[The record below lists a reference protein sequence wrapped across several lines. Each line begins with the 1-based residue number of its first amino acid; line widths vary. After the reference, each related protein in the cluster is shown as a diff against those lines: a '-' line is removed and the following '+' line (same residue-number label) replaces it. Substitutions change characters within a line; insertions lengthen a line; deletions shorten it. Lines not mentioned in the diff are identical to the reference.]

1 VRINLR
7 AETTMP
13 LFQHTCSLLLRGS
26 AIVVLAVVA
35 SGCEE
40 QYLNPNAAS
49 APVSPTGQPSPA
61 VVSIAPSSGR
71 IGSVVTIAGI
81 NFGATMGASTVTFN
95 GVAGTPTAWTTNSIV
110 VPVPA
115 GATSGSVVVTQGL
128 PSNGVAFTVTP

>member
-1 VRINLR
+1 MNVR
-7 AETTMP
+7 AETIMP
-13 LFQHTCSLLLRGS
+13 MFQRRCSLILRGC

-49 APVSPTGQPSPA
+49 TPISPTGQPTPA
-61 VVSIAPSSGR
+61 IVSIAPSSGR
-71 IGSVVTIAGI
+71 IGSVVTVAGI
-81 NFGATMGASTVTFN
+81 NFGATMGSSTVTFN
-95 GVAGTPTAWTTNSIV
+95 GVAGTPTAWATNSIV
-110 VPVPA
+110 VAVPA